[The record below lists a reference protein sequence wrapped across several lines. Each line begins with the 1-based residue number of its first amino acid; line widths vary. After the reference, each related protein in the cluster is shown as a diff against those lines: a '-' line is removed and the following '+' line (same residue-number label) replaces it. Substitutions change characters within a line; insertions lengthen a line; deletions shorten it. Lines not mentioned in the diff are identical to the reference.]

1 MVDPIN
7 HGSKYFDEAKKFYSE
22 AALSLYLLADNE
34 KERFARETAQK
45 VEAWRQRWIS
55 DKEACKYT
63 ALITAVDMMLN
74 HEIYGE

>member
-1 MVDPIN
+1 MFDLIN
-7 HGSKYFDEAKKFYSE
+7 HGSKYFDEAKKFYSD

-63 ALITAVDMMLN
+63 ALCTAVELMITRDMS
-74 HEIYGE
+74 EA

>member
-1 MVDPIN
+1 MQPFGCGN
-7 HGSKYFDEAKKFYSE
+7 EFFDEAKKFYSE
-22 AALSLYLLADNE
+22 SVLSLYLLADNE